1 MKGGDLVK
9 IIVAGGRDFSNY
21 PLMKERLDYL
31 FQNIPKNEL
40 VIISG
45 MARGADTLALRY
57 ASEMG
62 IPVIKMPADWNKY
75 KKSAGYI
82 RNEDMA
88 KIADGLVAF
97 WDGQSR
103 GTANMIAIANSK
115 NLVVHVVRY

>member
-9 IIVAGGRDFSNY
+9 IIIAGGRDFSNY
-21 PLMKERLDYL
+21 SLMKERLDYL

-57 ASEMG
+57 ANEMG

-115 NLVVHVVRY
+115 NLAVHVVRY

>member
-1 MKGGDLVK
+1 VK